1 MTAAMICL
9 GDELGLYRA
18 LADGQALTSGE
29 LAARTGCAE
38 RWVREWLCQQ
48 GAEAADVGCGAGIAV
63 VEMARAFPRSTFHGW
78 DVSEHALARAE
89 ENRRAAGVPNIA
101 FHDARREPLP
111 PDARF
116 ALVTTFDCLHDMTD
130 PAGTMRH
137 IRAAIRPDGVWL

>member
-1 MTAAMICL
+1 
-9 GDELGLYRA
+9 
-18 LADGQALTSGE
+18 
-29 LAARTGCAE
+29 
-38 RWVREWLCQQ
+38 
-48 GAEAADVGCGAGIAV
+48 
-63 VEMARAFPRSTFHGW
+63 MARAFPRSTFHGW

-89 ENRRAAGVPNIA
+89 ENRRAAGAPNIA

-137 IRAAIRPDGVWL
+137 FDAGYSKAISRISGLKQAELLQRAG

>member
-48 GAEAADVGCGAGIAV
+48 GAAGGLAYRGDGRFAPPPQGAAGPADESLAAGGAGVLAHPPGPV
-63 VEMARAFPRSTFHGW
+63 GGVRA
-78 DVSEHALARAE
+78 
-89 ENRRAAGVPNIA
+89 
-101 FHDARREPLP
+101 LP
-111 PDARF
+111 
-116 ALVTTFDCLHDMTD
+116 
-130 PAGTMRH
+130 G
-137 IRAAIRPDGVWL
+137 G